1 METID
6 YDLVVLGAGSGGYAA
21 ARTARDLGSK
31 VALVDH
37 GPLGGLCILRG
48 CMPSKAFIA
57 SSDALQAVH
66 DADALGVRI
75 DGKVSYDMPFIQQR
89 KRALVKISPTIAS
102 RASGTF
108 PLYQGHRALSSR
120 TVLRWK
126 SATTR
131 VLDAAKSFII
141 ATGSVV
147 TPSLQIHRLRE
158 DAGYRRQRQ
167 RCSSWKRIPES
178 VVGTRRRLHRLRT
191 RPVPR
196 THGRAYDDA

>member
-89 KRALVKISPTIAS
+89 KRALVKDFADYRVEGI
-102 RASGTF
+102 GTF
-108 PLYQGHRALSSR
+108 PLYQGHVHFVSDGMVEVGGNTR
-120 TVLRWK
+120 LR
-126 SATTR
+126 
-131 VLDAAKSFII
+131 AKSFIV

-147 TPSLQIHRLRE
+147 APVQIPGLQ
-158 DAGYRRQRQ
+158 DAGYLD
-167 RCSSWKRIPES
+167 SDSVLELES
-178 VVGTRRRLHRLRT
+178 DPGIDRGTRRRLHGLRT
-191 RPVPR
+191 RAISSR
-196 THGRAYDDA
+196 GWARKRRS